1 ALSGAVGEAVP
12 DRVTRSPARRH
23 EPSLRVAEA
32 AVGSADDAVAEP
44 FARLL
49 PGPVGVVADLLAGL
63 PHGVLGAAQGGV
75 HGTVVDGQDGVE
87 FADGERHGYLL
98 RVREFL
104 LGSGGG
110 AKCRCRRVSAL
121 RRPRMRTWSHRQ
133 VRSRS
138 TPESAS

>member
-1 ALSGAVGEAVP
+1 
-12 DRVTRSPARRH
+12 
-23 EPSLRVAEA
+23 AEA

-75 HGTVVDGQDGVE
+75 HGTVVDAEDGIQ
-87 FADGERHGYLL
+87 FADGQGHGYLL
-98 RVREFL
+98 RVRACL
-104 LGSGGG
+104 LVSGGG
-110 AKCRCRRVSAL
+110 AKCRCRRESQES
-121 RRPRMRTWSHRQ
+121 RPRMRTWSHRQ

-138 TPESAS
+138 TPESASMPYSECRSA